1 MKVKAYYYKKDGQA
15 FMVDDALKKQI
26 DDAIMHGLEAN
37 NSDYTLYP
45 IFEAPTEREIRAGKT
60 KEAVWL
66 IRPHSTPT
74 LRWYWQVQ
82 EHKNKHTSCKVL
94 GDGLCAFKMVR
105 YAEWNAVSNKWE
117 LLPMVNHASIEQE
130 RVLDNK

>member
-1 MKVKAYYYKKDGQA
+1 MRAKAYYYKKDGQA
-15 FMVDDALKKQI
+15 YMI
-26 DDAIMHGLEAN
+26 DESLTKAVNKAIAHGLEAN

-45 IFEAPTEREIRAGKT
+45 IFEAPSEQDIRAGKT

-82 EHKNKHTSCKVL
+82 EHKKKHTACKVL

-105 YAEWNAVSNKWE
+105 YAEWNETSKKWE
-117 LLPMVNHASIEQE
+117 LLPMVNHASLEQE
-130 RVLDNK
+130 RVLDSI

>member
-1 MKVKAYYYKKDGQA
+1 MKVKAYYCKKDGQA

-26 DDAIMHGLEAN
+26 DHAIMHGLEAN

-45 IFEAPTEREIRAGKT
+45 IFEAPSEQEIRAGKT

-82 EHKNKHTSCKVL
+82 EHKKKHTACKVL

-117 LLPMVNHASIEQE
+117 LLPMVNHASTEQE

>member
-1 MKVKAYYYKKDGQA
+1 MRVKAYYYKKDGQA
-15 FMVDDALKKQI
+15 FMVDEMLKKQI
-26 DDAIMHGLEAN
+26 DKAIAHGMEAN
-37 NSDYTLYP
+37 DSDDTLYP
-45 IFEAPTEREIRAGKT
+45 IFDTPSEHELRAGKT

-82 EHKNKHTSCKVL
+82 EHKKKHSECKQI

-105 YAEWNAVSNKWE
+105 YAEWNADSKKWE
-117 LLPMVNHASIEQE
+117 LLPMVNHASAEQE
-130 RVLDNK
+130 QVLDNK